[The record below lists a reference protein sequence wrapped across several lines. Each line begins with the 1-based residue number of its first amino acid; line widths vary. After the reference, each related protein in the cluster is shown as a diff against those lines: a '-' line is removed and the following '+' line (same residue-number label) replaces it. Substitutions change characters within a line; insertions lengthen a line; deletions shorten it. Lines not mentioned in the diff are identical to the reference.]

1 MNKLISLLKASMAG
15 GLQLFNYRGKTER
28 SQRIMPLVLGAL
40 VWISMLISASAMA
53 TELQQDGNGVALLSL
68 YTLVTSIIILMEG
81 IYKSSD
87 LLFKPKDND
96 LLLSMPIPKRHII
109 LARIIK
115 FYIYEL
121 LYCLIFLLPAVV
133 AYATTFDINP
143 PLFWL
148 TSITVLLLT
157 PIIPIA
163 LSCIIGLIS
172 SSISSRFKHKNFFQV
187 ILSFIFLIALA
198 IFIIISN
205 TDSSFEGRAI
215 VAISDKV
222 ANYYYPAQTF
232 VNLVSDFN
240 IWQYLL
246 FIAINLVVLVV
257 PTLIVSHFYAKI
269 VNRLGAIKQ
278 TTTTSTN
285 YNFKRHSQT
294 AAMIKKEIVKYF
306 NTPVL
311 LMNTAI
317 GLILFIVAV
326 VALCFKY
333 DDFIASL
340 TSSTENFPLTSEQ
353 ILSYLP
359 SVTVALVAF
368 ASLMTFITA
377 TIISLEGKTFN
388 LLKTLPISGHKVIM
402 TKVLAAV
409 LLIVPVTALGSI
421 IMAIRFQFGILDTIL
436 IFIAVIAAPMLTEM
450 IGVLIDLKYARFNAE
465 SDAVVVKQSA
475 GVMVA
480 TFLGLGMVLVSIS
493 LLFTLLF
500 LAGQTTG
507 LIILDAVFVI
517 VSAFLYFVIA
527 THGEEK
533 YQKLSA

>member
-1 MNKLISLLKASMAG
+1 
-15 GLQLFNYRGKTER
+15 
-28 SQRIMPLVLGAL
+28 
-40 VWISMLISASAMA
+40 
-53 TELQQDGNGVALLSL
+53 
-68 YTLVTSIIILMEG
+68 
-81 IYKSSD
+81 
-87 LLFKPKDND
+87 
-96 LLLSMPIPKRHII
+96 
-109 LARIIK
+109 
-115 FYIYEL
+115 
-121 LYCLIFLLPAVV
+121 
-133 AYATTFDINP
+133 
-143 PLFWL
+143 
-148 TSITVLLLT
+148 
-157 PIIPIA
+157 
-163 LSCIIGLIS
+163 
-172 SSISSRFKHKNFFQV
+172 
-187 ILSFIFLIALA
+187 
-198 IFIIISN
+198 
-205 TDSSFEGRAI
+205 
-215 VAISDKV
+215 
-222 ANYYYPAQTF
+222 
-232 VNLVSDFN
+232 
-240 IWQYLL
+240 
-246 FIAINLVVLVV
+246 
-257 PTLIVSHFYAKI
+257 
-269 VNRLGAIKQ
+269 
-278 TTTTSTN
+278 
-285 YNFKRHSQT
+285 
-294 AAMIKKEIVKYF
+294 MIKKEIVKYF

-326 VALCFKY
+326 VTLCFKY
-333 DDFIASL
+333 DDFVASL
-340 TSSTENFPLTSEQ
+340 TSSAENFPLTSEQ

-359 SVTVALVAF
+359 SATVALVAF

-465 SDAVVVKQSA
+465 SDVVVVKQSA

-493 LLFTLLF
+493 LLFTLVF

-527 THGEEK
+527 TRGGEK
-533 YQKLSA
+533 YHKLSA